1 MVRSAS
7 VPRIHLHR
15 LGRLYLAALLVAGT
29 ALADA
34 RAAETVILLSMD
46 GTTPAQISDPDL
58 PTLARLQKQGAHA
71 ALIPV
76 FPSNT
81 FPNHVSLVTGV
92 IPERHGVVSNVFI
105 DPERGKHS
113 YENDP
118 SWMQSEPLWSL
129 VGRHRIVS
137 AAFYWVGSEGP
148 WTSGLGPRHWK
159 PFDGST
165 PEKDKVDQILAW
177 LDLEDPAE
185 RPRLITAWFHGADS
199 KGHRNGPGAPQVA
212 AALREQDRE
221 LGRLIAGLEARQLAA
236 TTTLVIVS
244 DHGMAPVER
253 TVNLAGALKDA
264 GVRARLLGG
273 GGFAL
278 LESSDPSGAV
288 RVARGLGLEAWPR
301 ESTPPELPTE
311 NPRFGDVV
319 VVAPVGTAIVRQGL
333 RGTVKHLLAK
343 GGMAL
348 GGSHGHRPD
357 HPSMRGIF
365 VAWGADVPPAELGV
379 VHALDVAPTVLT
391 LLGIR
396 PPEWMEG
403 RPLFGVPSAQ

>member
-1 MVRSAS
+1 
-7 VPRIHLHR
+7 
-15 LGRLYLAALLVAGT
+15 
-29 ALADA
+29 
-34 RAAETVILLSMD
+34 
-46 GTTPAQISDPDL
+46 
-58 PTLARLQKQGAHA
+58 
-71 ALIPV
+71 
-76 FPSNT
+76 
-81 FPNHVSLVTGV
+81 VTGV
-92 IPERHGVVSNVFI
+92 RPERHGVVSNVFV

-113 YENDP
+113 YANDP
-118 SWMQSEPLWSL
+118 SWIQSEPLWSL
-129 VGRHRIVS
+129 LERHGIVS

-199 KGHRNGPGAPQVA
+199 KGHRNGPDSPQVA
-212 AALREQDRE
+212 AALRTQDAE
-221 LGRLIAGLEARQLAA
+221 LGRLIAGLEARQRAA
-236 TTTLVIVS
+236 STTLLIVS
-244 DHGMAPVER
+244 DHGMAPVEQ
-253 TVNLAGALKDA
+253 TVNLAGALDDA
-264 GVRARLLGG
+264 GVRARVLGG

-278 LESSDPSGAV
+278 VESSDPSAAV
-288 RVARGLGLEAWPR
+288 RVARELGLEAWPR
-301 ESTPPELPTE
+301 ESTPPELPTD

-319 VVAPVGTAIVRQGL
+319 VVAPVGTTIVRQGL
-333 RGTVKHLLAK
+333 HGTMQRLLAM

-365 VAWGADVPPAELGV
+365 VAWGAAVPPGELGV
-379 VHALDVAPTVLT
+379 VSALDVAPTVLT
-391 LLGIR
+391 LLGIA

-403 RPLFGVPSAQ
+403 RPLFGVPSAP